1 MNLGPRVDATPHLS
15 PHCTVNT
22 AQYQINHQI
31 GRHRIRPISIRIDP
45 PTEADICRKET
56 IEEPM
61 FRPGLGSEVD
71 REVGGE
77 VVVATSHVNREKK
90 HHRHHHHHHHK
101 HRHGED
107 RERGHR
113 HHKY

>member
-1 MNLGPRVDATPHLS
+1 MR
-15 PHCTVNT
+15 
-22 AQYQINHQI
+22 
-31 GRHRIRPISIRIDP
+31 DP
-45 PTEADICRKET
+45 TNESAGLWLRLTETERDICRKET

-61 FRPGLGSEVD
+61 FRAGLGSEVD

-77 VVVATSHVNREKK
+77 VVVASHVNREKK
-90 HHRHHHHHHHK
+90 HHRHHHHHHHHK

-107 RERGHR
+107 RDRERERGHR

>member
-1 MNLGPRVDATPHLS
+1 MHSRPK
-15 PHCTVNT
+15 
-22 AQYQINHQI
+22 
-31 GRHRIRPISIRIDP
+31 IRSLELICFWQQRLESAGLCLRLTETDP
-45 PTEADICRKET
+45 DICRKET

-61 FRPGLGSEVD
+61 FRAGLGSEVD

-77 VVVATSHVNREKK
+77 VVVASHVNREKK
-90 HHRHHHHHHHK
+90 HHRHHHHHHK

-107 RERGHR
+107 RERERERGHR

>member
-1 MNLGPRVDATPHLS
+1 MAVESAGLCLRLTE
-15 PHCTVNT
+15 T
-22 AQYQINHQI
+22 
-31 GRHRIRPISIRIDP
+31 DP
-45 PTEADICRKET
+45 DICRKET

-61 FRPGLGSEVD
+61 FRAGLGSEVD

-77 VVVATSHVNREKK
+77 VVVASHVNREKK

-101 HRHGED
+101 HRHGEE

>member
-1 MNLGPRVDATPHLS
+1 MAVESAGLCLRLTE
-15 PHCTVNT
+15 T
-22 AQYQINHQI
+22 
-31 GRHRIRPISIRIDP
+31 DP
-45 PTEADICRKET
+45 DICRKET

-61 FRPGLGSEVD
+61 FRAGLGSEVD

-77 VVVATSHVNREKK
+77 VVVASHVNREKK
-90 HHRHHHHHHHK
+90 HHRHHHHHHK

-107 RERGHR
+107 RDRERERGHR

>member
-1 MNLGPRVDATPHLS
+1 
-15 PHCTVNT
+15 
-22 AQYQINHQI
+22 
-31 GRHRIRPISIRIDP
+31 
-45 PTEADICRKET
+45 
-56 IEEPM
+56 M

>member
-1 MNLGPRVDATPHLS
+1 
-15 PHCTVNT
+15 
-22 AQYQINHQI
+22 
-31 GRHRIRPISIRIDP
+31 
-45 PTEADICRKET
+45 
-56 IEEPM
+56 M

-77 VVVATSHVNREKK
+77 VVVASHVNREKK

-101 HRHGED
+101 HRHGEE